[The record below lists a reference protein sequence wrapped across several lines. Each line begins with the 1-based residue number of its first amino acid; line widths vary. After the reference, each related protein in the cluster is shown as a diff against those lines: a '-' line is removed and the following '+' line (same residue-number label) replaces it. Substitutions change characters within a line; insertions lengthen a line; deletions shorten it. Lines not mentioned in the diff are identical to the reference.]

1 MSSQK
6 TLSIIKPDAVKAGY
20 ADAINHMIKN
30 SGLKILKKK
39 ELQLSKEEA
48 QQFYSVHSDKPFYD
62 ELCEFMTSGPIVVQI
77 LEGENAVELYRKA
90 MGATNPEEAEENTK
104 ILIEQLQKNI
114 SGFSKV
120 NISYEILHGS
130 KINIVNN
137 IIRDKSDIGYLVIAS
152 NNKGESPGELVEFIS
167 KSGFSIPVV
176 VIPGD
181 ISNDNIDEL
190 VGIK

>member
-1 MSSQK
+1 MSGNFLVVIDGTPECES
-6 TLSIIKPDAVKAGY
+6 AVRY
-20 ADAINHMIKN
+20 AARR
-30 SGLKILKKK
+30 SELAEK
-39 ELQLSKEEA
+39 ELVVIVAIDNQKET
-48 QQFYSVHSDKPFYD
+48 HW
-62 ELCEFMTSGPIVVQI
+62 LG
-77 LEGENAVELYRKA
+77 VERKII
-90 MGATNPEEAEENTK
+90 EEAEENTK

-130 KINIVNN
+130 KNNIVNN

>member
-1 MSSQK
+1 MSGNFLVVIDGTAECES
-6 TLSIIKPDAVKAGY
+6 AVRY
-20 ADAINHMIKN
+20 AARR
-30 SGLKILKKK
+30 SELAKK
-39 ELQLSKEEA
+39 ELVVIVAIDNQKEA
-48 QQFYSVHSDKPFYD
+48 HW
-62 ELCEFMTSGPIVVQI
+62 LG
-77 LEGENAVELYRKA
+77 VERKII
-90 MGATNPEEAEENTK
+90 EEAEENTK

-130 KINIVNN
+130 KISIVNN
-137 IIRDKSDIGYLVIAS
+137 RIKDKSDIGYLVLAS
-152 NNKGESPGELVEFIS
+152 NNRGESPGELVEFIS

-181 ISNDNIDEL
+181 ISNDNIDKL

>member
-1 MSSQK
+1 MSGNFLVVIDGTPECES
-6 TLSIIKPDAVKAGY
+6 AVRY
-20 ADAINHMIKN
+20 AARR
-30 SGLKILKKK
+30 SELAEK
-39 ELQLSKEEA
+39 ELVVIVAIDNQKET
-48 QQFYSVHSDKPFYD
+48 HW
-62 ELCEFMTSGPIVVQI
+62 LG
-77 LEGENAVELYRKA
+77 VERKII
-90 MGATNPEEAEENTK
+90 EEAEENTK

-114 SGFSKV
+114 SGFS
-120 NISYEILHGS
+120 HGS

>member
-1 MSSQK
+1 MS
-6 TLSIIKPDAVKAGY
+6 
-20 ADAINHMIKN
+20 N
-30 SGLKILKKK
+30 
-39 ELQLSKEEA
+39 
-48 QQFYSVHSDKPFYD
+48 F
-62 ELCEFMTSGPIVVQI
+62 
-77 LEGENAVELYRKA
+77 R
-90 MGATNPEEAEENTK
+90 
-104 ILIEQLQKNI
+104 KNI

>member
-1 MSSQK
+1 MERK
-6 TLSIIKPDAVKAGY
+6 II
-20 ADAINHMIKN
+20 
-30 SGLKILKKK
+30 
-39 ELQLSKEEA
+39 
-48 QQFYSVHSDKPFYD
+48 
-62 ELCEFMTSGPIVVQI
+62 
-77 LEGENAVELYRKA
+77 
-90 MGATNPEEAEENTK
+90 EEAEENTK

-181 ISNDNIDEL
+181 ISNDSIDEL

>member
-1 MSSQK
+1 MFKKFITFSF
-6 TLSIIKPDAVKAGY
+6 LISIFVWLFFSP
-20 ADAINHMIKN
+20 H
-30 SGLKILKKK
+30 
-39 ELQLSKEEA
+39 
-48 QQFYSVHSDKPFYD
+48 
-62 ELCEFMTSGPIVVQI
+62 
-77 LEGENAVELYRKA
+77 ENK
-90 MGATNPEEAEENTK
+90 
-104 ILIEQLQKNI
+104 
-114 SGFSKV
+114 
-120 NISYEILHGS
+120 